1 MCGWGGLKKTTQDG
15 PVVLSHDERCCFA
28 SGICYCSQEQFYCC
42 IQTICCIMLYHDIIL
57 WSQMNSFLLVTYRKV
72 HMFSKFCPHLKK
84 LTLLLVERS
93 IVFTV
98 LIFVVLMIHTLIF
111 PCHWIRR
118 SISPLKVMNI
128 LCQRLKVTTS
138 GLTLPIKMTLC
149 YMWLCY
155 N

>member
-1 MCGWGGLKKTTQDG
+1 M
-15 PVVLSHDERCCFA
+15 VLSHDERCCFA

-84 LTLLLVERS
+84 LTLLLVERL

-98 LIFVVLMIHTLIF
+98 LIFVVLMILCSYIN
-111 PCHWIRR
+111 
-118 SISPLKVMNI
+118 ISLSLNQEKHI
-128 LCQRLKVTTS
+128 T
-138 GLTLPIKMTLC
+138 IKSDEYIVSEVKGHNFRTDTAHKDDTVLHVIML
-149 YMWLCY
+149 
-155 N
+155 